1 MKTYSLKSI
10 VKTIVN
16 NLLLILILAILFGGL
31 FGFLAKHK
39 KTTTYSATR
48 SIIVTHNMNKR
59 SVIASDRDLIPT
71 YQDILRDQ
79 SIADETHKLLPNKL
93 KKKYSTSDIQDAVN
107 STSRPDS
114 LVINIH
120 AKTNSA
126 KDSTQIVNKTAEAF
140 RIQLPKI
147 DGQAGRVR
155 LLSKARAK
163 DAHSETKPS
172 IKKYVALGIALGTIL
187 GMLIAFSRTTF
198 KKILNN

>member
-1 MKTYSLKSI
+1 MKTYSLKNI

-16 NLLLILILAILFGGL
+16 NLLLIIILAVLFGGI

-59 SVIASDRDLIPT
+59 SSITSDRELIPT

-79 SIADETHKLLPNKL
+79 SIADEAHKLLPNKL
-93 KKKYSTSDIQDAVN
+93 KKKYSASDIQDDIN
-107 STSRPDS
+107 STSRPNS

-120 AKTNSA
+120 AKTNNA
-126 KDSTQIVNKTAEAF
+126 DASTQIVNKTAEAF
-140 RIQLPKI
+140 KTQLPKI
-147 DGQAGRVR
+147 DGQAGKVR
-155 LLSKARAK
+155 LLSKARVK

-172 IKKYVALGIALGTIL
+172 VKKYAALGIALGTIL

-198 KKILNN
+198 KRIMNN